1 MNPRPCGYA
10 ADGTRRCRCTPLAI
24 ARYRARLSG
33 PLLDRLDLHVRV
45 KPTEVTALCD
55 SRHVTDSSTLVR
67 LRVAR
72 ARTLQLERQGVLN
85 SALAAG
91 DLERYAL
98 PDRETCDLLQFTARR
113 FNTSARASGRIL
125 RVARTIADPAG
136 AKDLTV
142 QHMSEALLFRQLDGE
157 GLDTLAAAAPYSR
170 AHDERTGIH

>member
-24 ARYRARLSG
+24 AGHRARLSG

-45 KPTEVTALCD
+45 KPTEVTALFD
-55 SRHVTDSSTLVR
+55 SRHVTDSSALVR

-85 SALAAG
+85 SALAPG

-98 PDRETCDLLQFTARR
+98 PDRETCDVLQFTARR
-113 FNTSARASGRIL
+113 FNTSARAYGRIL
-125 RVARTIADPAG
+125 RSALQPRARRAPGHPLIQGSMLLDSQIALRHLRVCLSHEICP
-136 AKDLTV
+136 
-142 QHMSEALLFRQLDGE
+142 R
-157 GLDTLAAAAPYSR
+157 LA
-170 AHDERTGIH
+170 TWCG